1 MQTVKKLLS
10 REVPVP
16 EALLMVLEEAGIDMI
31 FGIPGGRSQAI
42 FTALYDHR
50 DKIRPVTVRHESL
63 AGVMAEA
70 YGRLTGKPGVAMGQG
85 LFMLSNAL
93 IGVLEAHLGCSPMLL
108 LGDLSDNAPFSHHGP
123 YQAGTGEYGT
133 WDAKQSFSGITKMT
147 VLPKDGIE
155 AVQCLQ
161 LALKHSLAGER
172 GPVAVL
178 FHSHALDAKVG
189 PQSTP
194 QLYSTE
200 PYLSAGKPSASL
212 KDVQQATRLLTS
224 AKKPVIIAG
233 NGVRVGRAYQE
244 LQDLAEELVCPVAT
258 TAAGKGVFNECHALA
273 LGVAGNFGLPIAN
286 HCIAEAD
293 VVLVVGSKLSPT
305 FTCREN
311 PEFLDPQRQI
321 IIQLDI
327 EPTNAS
333 WSFPCHLALIGDARV
348 LLNDLAGLSRE
359 SGWTKADDAARR
371 KKDIARLKRDLGYF
385 DFSESAGQEIP
396 IRPQRIIEELNRS
409 LDDDTIVTCD
419 AGENRLFMIH
429 YFQCRRAGCFLAPVA
444 TGGMG
449 YAIPAG
455 LTAKLLYPRKR
466 VVAVCGDGGF
476 SMSLPGLLTALDE
489 DIPLTVIVFNNS
501 HYGWVRHNQG
511 DRPVC
516 SQLGETNFAHIAKAM
531 GCDGFR
537 VEKPQQLRSA
547 LMKSLKS
554 KKPAVID
561 VAITMDASFR
571 DVTSPLVKR

>member
-1 MQTVKKLLS
+1 
-10 REVPVP
+10 
-16 EALLMVLEEAGIDMI
+16 MI

-42 FTALYDHR
+42 FTALYEHR

-93 IGVLEAHLGCSPMLL
+93 IGVLEAHMGCSPMLL

-147 VLPKDGIE
+147 VLPKDGVE

-161 LALKHSLAGER
+161 LALKHSLAGEQ

-194 QLYSTE
+194 QLYSTQ
-200 PYLSAGKPSASL
+200 PYLSAGQPSASL
-212 KDVQQATRLLTS
+212 KEVEQVSRLLTS
-224 AKKPVIIAG
+224 AKRPVIIAG
-233 NGVRVGRAYQE
+233 NGVRVSRAYDA
-244 LQDLAEELVCPVAT
+244 LQDLAEALVCPVAT
-258 TAAGKGVFNECHALA
+258 TAAGKGVFNECHPLA

-286 HCIAEAD
+286 HCIAGAD

-327 EPTNAS
+327 EPRNAS
-333 WSFPCHLALIGDARV
+333 WSFPCRLALIGDARV
-348 LLNDLAGLSRE
+348 VLNDLVEAMNG
-359 SGWTKADDAARR
+359 SGWTKADDADER
-371 KKDIARLKRDLGYF
+371 KKMVARLKTEMGFFDLP
-385 DFSESAGQEIP
+385 ESTSQEIP
-396 IRPQRIIEELNRS
+396 IRPQRVIAELNKT
-409 LDDDTIVTCD
+409 LDDDAIVTCD

-429 YFQCRRAGCFLAPVA
+429 YFQCRKAGCFLAPVA

-455 LTAKLLYPRKR
+455 LTARLLYPRKQ

-476 SMSLPGLLTALDE
+476 SMSMPGLLTAMDE
-489 DIPLTVIVFNNS
+489 NVPLTVIVFNNS

-516 SQLGETNFAHIAKAM
+516 SQLGETNFADIAKAT

-537 VEKPQQLRSA
+537 VEKPQQLHSA
-547 LMKSLKS
+547 LVKALKS

-561 VAITMDASFR
+561 VVITMDASFK
-571 DVTSPLVKR
+571 DVTSPLVSR